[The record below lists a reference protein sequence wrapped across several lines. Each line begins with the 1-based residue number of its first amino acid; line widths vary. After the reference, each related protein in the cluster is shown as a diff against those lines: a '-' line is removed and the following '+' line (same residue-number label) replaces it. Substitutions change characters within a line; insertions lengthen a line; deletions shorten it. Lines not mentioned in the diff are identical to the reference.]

1 MKAYLSPERKISQIQ
16 SIKITNLKEDKQFH
30 THREKSTLNINLEN
44 QIDDLNLKFYLETE
58 KYLNNKANDAQC
70 QSRLFSILFKQINIY
85 SREINRLNKIITES
99 KDNDDHLLV
108 KDSIIKSLR
117 ESEIRLGKCLSER
130 IESENRLRIE
140 NSQLKKENEE
150 YKKKLNELKENRLMS
165 EITKAESNDIEII
178 NKEILSKSTYSN
190 ENQKKKNKTNMIIS
204 GLDDYYSKRM
214 QSISRNN
221 KAIKLRCNRKNKTVI
236 KK

>member
-1 MKAYLSPERKISQIQ
+1 M
-16 SIKITNLKEDKQFH
+16 
-30 THREKSTLNINLEN
+30 LNVKV
-44 QIDDLNLKFYLETE
+44 DF
-58 KYLNNKANDAQC
+58 
-70 QSRLFSILFKQINIY
+70 FSILFKQINIY
-85 SREINRLNKIITES
+85 SREINRLNKIISES
-99 KDNDDHLLV
+99 KENNKHLFV

-117 ESEIRLGKCLSER
+117 ESEMRLEKCLSER
-130 IESENRLRIE
+130 IESENKLRIE

-150 YKKKLNELKENRLMS
+150 YKKKLKENRLMS
-165 EITKAESNDIEII
+165 EITKAELNDIEIV
-178 NKEILSKSTYSN
+178 NKEMLSKSTYSN
-190 ENQKKKNKTNMIIS
+190 ENQKKKTKANMIIS

>member
-1 MKAYLSPERKISQIQ
+1 M
-16 SIKITNLKEDKQFH
+16 
-30 THREKSTLNINLEN
+30 LNVKV
-44 QIDDLNLKFYLETE
+44 DF
-58 KYLNNKANDAQC
+58 
-70 QSRLFSILFKQINIY
+70 FSILFKQINIY
-85 SREINRLNKIITES
+85 SREINRLNKIISES
-99 KDNDDHLLV
+99 KENNKHLFV

-117 ESEIRLGKCLSER
+117 ESEMRLEKCLSER
-130 IESENRLRIE
+130 IESENKLRIE

-165 EITKAESNDIEII
+165 EITKAESNDIEIV
-178 NKEILSKSTYSN
+178 NKEMLSISTYSN
-190 ENQKKKNKTNMIIS
+190 ENQKKKTKANMIIS